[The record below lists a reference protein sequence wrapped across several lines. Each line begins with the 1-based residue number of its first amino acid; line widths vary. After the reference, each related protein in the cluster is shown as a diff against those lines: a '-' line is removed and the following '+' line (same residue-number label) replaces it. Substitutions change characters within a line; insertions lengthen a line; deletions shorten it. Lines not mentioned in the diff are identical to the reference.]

1 MAKANWD
8 NIKITELDDA
18 LAGKIKWTRNMPG
31 HYQAKVVVLVE
42 GMGGAQRKD
51 HNGVSCGMQIVTFE
65 ADLIE
70 SGYEASGV
78 WMLRVCTNGR
88 DFDWIESCERFKD
101 CKVIAVEQCLRG
113 FKQTEN
119 HSEWLRNLKCALAQ
133 GHSFTETSAK

>member
-1 MAKANWD
+1 MTVANWD
-8 NIKITELDDA
+8 NIAITELDDA
-18 LAGKIKWTRNMPG
+18 LSGKIKWTRNMPG

-42 GMGGAQRKD
+42 GMGLAQRLD
-51 HNGVSCGMQIVTFE
+51 ENGISCGMQVVTFE

-113 FKQTEN
+113 YKVTE
-119 HSEWLRNLKCALAQ
+119 HHGICVR
-133 GHSFTETSAK
+133 